1 MFPKEHEDVTHSEAV
16 PPVQFD
22 SLWRG
27 SAPPRAVRALLLVML
42 DLAASD
48 LRFFRFRRQ
57 REAQRMYWEAHQWV
71 MSDDRSHPFT
81 FVNICE
87 ALKLSPDVLRSGLL
101 TGTDHQDSNG
111 EVVGRQ
117 VASC

>member
-1 MFPKEHEDVTHSEAV
+1 MFPTEQKNVIHVEPV

-22 SLWRG
+22 SIWRR
-27 SAPPRAVRALLLVML
+27 STPPTSVRALLLAML

-48 LRFFRFRRQ
+48 LQFFRFRRR

-101 TGTDHQDSNG
+101 GTDQDL
-111 EVVGRQ
+111 VTR
-117 VASC
+117 AA